1 AWIALFDELFNG
13 RRSTSLSSMGI
24 ISFEY
29 MRNDPGW
36 SSDEISTPDLPA
48 HLKRRYGLSIEEG
61 RHLLELL
68 ILDACYMGAIDGGKS
83 VTLNANEREYIFYTG
98 YEKKLVKC

>member
-1 AWIALFDELFNG
+1 
-13 RRSTSLSSMGI
+13 MGI

-36 SSDEISTPDLPA
+36 SNDEIQTPDLPTY
-48 HLKRRYGLSIEEG
+48 LNQRYGLTTKEA

-68 ILDACYMGAIDGGKS
+68 ILDACYTGAVDGGKS
-83 VTLNANEREYIFYTG
+83 VTLNANEREYIFFTE
-98 YEKKLVKC
+98 YEKKLVKCKTDDSA

>member
-1 AWIALFDELFNG
+1 M
-13 RRSTSLSSMGI
+13 SSMGI

-36 SSDEISTPDLPA
+36 SGDEISTPDLPA
-48 HLKRRYGLSIEEG
+48 HLKRKYGLSIEAG

-68 ILDACYMGAIDGGKS
+68 FWMHVTRVPSMGE
-83 VTLNANEREYIFYTG
+83 NR
-98 YEKKLVKC
+98 